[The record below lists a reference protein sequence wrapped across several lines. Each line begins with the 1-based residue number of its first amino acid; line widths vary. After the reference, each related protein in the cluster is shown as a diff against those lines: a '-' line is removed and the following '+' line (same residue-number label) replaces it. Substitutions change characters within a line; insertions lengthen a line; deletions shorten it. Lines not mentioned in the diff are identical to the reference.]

1 MASTDRRAFLKQT
14 ALVTGAFGLGSTVPG
29 AMANN
34 PVPANKNMTTR
45 KLGRI
50 NIPVS
55 ILGAGL
61 GSAFTRVN
69 NNPEKATAILEAS
82 LKSGVT
88 YYDTARSYGP
98 SEKLIAP
105 FVKAHRDEIFLVSKS
120 ARRDYDGF
128 KRELE
133 TSLNNIQTDH
143 IDLFHIHNL
152 KPSDSDVVKIEQ
164 GAVKAARE
172 AKEQGIIKHFGVTG
186 HSGAAIL
193 VKAIRAWDPDAVLT
207 VYPASRPDQG
217 RYETEILPLAKERNM
232 GVIAMKCVRHA
243 RDADLKGSD
252 LIRYGLSLDGVH
264 TAIVGLDTLG
274 HLNENVAMASNFE
287 PMDLASRENMS
298 RHVQTALAGH
308 PAPWERPGYNDQVIE
323 V

>member
-1 MASTDRRAFLKQT
+1 MPTDRREFLKTT
-14 ALVTGAFGLGSTVPG
+14 AMVTGAFGLGSAVPHS
-29 AMANN
+29 MANV

-50 NIPVS
+50 DIPVS

-61 GSAFTRVN
+61 GSAFTRSN
-69 NNPEKATAILEAS
+69 NTPEKANAILEAA
-82 LKSGVT
+82 LESGVT

-98 SEKLIAP
+98 SETLIAP
-105 FVKAHRDEIFLVSKS
+105 FVKAHRKDIFLVSKS

-133 TSLNNIQTDH
+133 TSLNNLQTDT
-143 IDLFHIHNL
+143 IDLYHIHNL
-152 KPSDSDVVKIEQ
+152 TPRDNDVAKIEQ
-164 GAVKAARE
+164 GAVKAVRE
-172 AKEQGIIKHFGVTG
+172 AIEQGIVKHFGVTG
-186 HSGAAIL
+186 HTGAAIL
-193 VKAIRAWDPDAVLT
+193 VKAIKAWDPDAVLT
-207 VYPASRPDQG
+207 VYPASRPDKG
-217 RYETEILPLAKERNM
+217 RYETEILPLAKEKNM

-252 LIRYGLSLDGVH
+252 LIRYGLSLDGVD

-274 HLNENVAMASNFE
+274 HLNENVVMASNFE
-287 PMDLASRENMS
+287 PMDLAAREEMS
-298 RHVQTALAGH
+298 QHVQTALAGH
-308 PAPWERPGYNDQVIE
+308 PAPWERPGYEDKVIE